1 MQIEHTDIIR
11 FLMDEMDPSEKI
23 VFEQRIQLNQDLLIE
38 VESLKKTWQKTS
50 YIPHLKVHYI

>member
-38 VESLKKTWQKTS
+38 VESLKQTWQKLV